1 MKKITLLLLLS
12 IISMASFSQKKEK
25 IKGDKNVITVNKG
38 FENGFSAIEIADNLK
53 VKLTNSLINGYTL
66 TADSNL
72 HDDIMFT
79 VSAGILK
86 IYTTSNIVSSKKL
99 DITLSLNN
107 LDYIYLKDDAEIKS
121 EKTFDSNAITID
133 AQNSSKFDLE
143 LKSNQ
148 VSIKMNSGAKGK
160 LKLRADELIIAMSDK
175 AYLEADINV
184 NANSTSLA
192 NNAKLKLDGNCD
204 KASFSTID
212 SSELDAKRM
221 KVSSAEVTAT
231 KGSEVHIDARK
242 NLSIDARDKSKV
254 FVYSEPKI
262 DIKKFADKA
271 EIIKK

>member
-38 FENGFSAIEIADNLK
+38 FENGFSAIEIAENLK

-79 VSAGILK
+79 VSEGILK

>member
-79 VSAGILK
+79 VSEGILK